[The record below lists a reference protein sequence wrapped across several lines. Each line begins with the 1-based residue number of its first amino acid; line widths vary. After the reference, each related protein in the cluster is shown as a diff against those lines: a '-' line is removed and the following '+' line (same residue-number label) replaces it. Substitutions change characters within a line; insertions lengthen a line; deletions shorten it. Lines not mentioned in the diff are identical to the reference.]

1 MRILVTGAGGLVG
14 SNLAAAAVQQSW
26 SVLGAYGR
34 APVEIAGASTIG
46 LDLTDRPACV
56 TAATSFEPDVIVHA
70 GAPGAPGLYERDPR
84 LAWLAGQAA
93 ENTLA
98 AARTVRAR
106 YVLVSCDWVFSGLRE
121 IGERWSELERPEP
134 VNEYGRAQLAAEELV
149 RESSAS
155 WLITRV
161 ADVYGVNLARPTRQ
175 SVVRHVWRRSGGA
188 LRLVERLREGMP
200 LPAPA
205 DVYRSPTYMWDYAQR
220 ACELIAQRSGGMR
233 RGGAAQWD
241 GGLIMHTAGPDAM
254 HRREY
259 LRLLARAF
267 GCDPGLVRA
276 GGIASY
282 LQACGEDERLALP
295 PNTALDD
302 ERARAAL
309 GHPAADVESGLARMR
324 DQLGRVLERA
334 G

>member
-34 APVEIAGASTIG
+34 APVEIAGASTIA

-70 GAPGAPGLYERDPR
+70 GAPGAAGPYERDPR

-121 IGERWSELERPEP
+121 IGERWSEGERPEP

-149 RESSAS
+149 KESSAS

-161 ADVYGVNLARPTRQ
+161 ADVYGVNLARPTEQ
-175 SVVRHVWRRSGGA
+175 SAMRHVWQRSGGA
-188 LRLVERLREGMP
+188 LRLVERLREGIA

-205 DVYRSPTYMWDYAQR
+205 DVYRSPTYVWDYAQR
-220 ACELIAQRSGGMR
+220 TCELIAQRCGGV
-233 RGGAAQWD
+233 
-241 GGLIMHTAGPDAM
+241 LHTAGPDAM

-276 GGIASY
+276 GSIASY
-282 LQACGEDERLALP
+282 LEACGEDERLALP

-302 ERARAAL
+302 ERSRAAL
-309 GHPAADVESGLARMR
+309 GHPAVDVERGLARMR
-324 DQLGRVLERA
+324 EQLGRVLERA

>member
-1 MRILVTGAGGLVG
+1 MGMRILVTGASGLVG

-26 SVLGAYGR
+26 SVLGTWR
-34 APVEIAGASTIG
+34 RTPVELPGATTIG
-46 LDLTDRPACV
+46 LDLADRPACV
-56 TAATSFEPDVIVHA
+56 MAAMSFEPDVIVHA
-70 GAPGAPGLYERDPR
+70 GTPGTPGAFEREPR
-84 LAWLAGQAA
+84 LAWEARQAA

-98 AARTVRAR
+98 AALAARAR
-106 YVLVSCDWVFSGLRE
+106 YVLVSCDWVFSGLRPV
-121 IGERWSELERPEP
+121 GERWREQELPEP

-149 RESSAS
+149 RESNVS

-161 ADVYGVNLARPTRQ
+161 ADVYGVNLARPPGR
-175 SVVRHVWRRSGGA
+175 SARHVWERSGSA
-188 LRLVERLREGMP
+188 LRLVGRLREGRP

-205 DVYRSPTYMWDYAQR
+205 DVYRSPTYVWDYAQR
-220 ACELIAQRSGGMR
+220 ACELIADWG
-233 RGGAAQWD
+233 D
-241 GGLIMHTAGPDAM
+241 GVLHTAGPDAM

-276 GGIASY
+276 GEIAAY
-282 LQACGEDERLALP
+282 LEACGEEASLPLP

-302 ERARAAL
+302 RRARARF
-309 GHPAADVESGLARMR
+309 GHPATDVETGLHLMSE
-324 DQLGRVLERA
+324 QLGRVLDRA

>member
-1 MRILVTGAGGLVG
+1 MRILVTGASGLVG
-14 SNLAAAAVQQSW
+14 SNLAAAAAQQSW
-26 SVLGAYGR
+26 SVLGTWR
-34 APVEIAGASTIG
+34 REPTEIAGGNTIG
-46 LDLTDRPACV
+46 LNLADRSACV
-56 TAATSFEPDVIVHA
+56 MAAMSFEPDVVVHA
-70 GAPGAPGLYERDPR
+70 GAPGAPGPYERDPQ
-84 LAWLAGQAA
+84 LAWLARQAV

-106 YVLVSCDWVFSGLRE
+106 YVLVSCDWVFSGLRA
-121 IGERWSELERPEP
+121 IGERWAEDERAEP

-149 RESSAS
+149 REANVS

-161 ADVYGVNLARPTRQ
+161 ADVYGVNLAKPTGQ
-175 SVVRHVWRRSGGA
+175 SSVRHVWERSGSA
-188 LRLVERLREGMP
+188 LQLVQRLRDGAP

-205 DVYRSPTYMWDYAQR
+205 DVYRSPTYVWDYAQR
-220 ACELIAQRSGGMR
+220 LCELIAEWQGGV
-233 RGGAAQWD
+233 
-241 GGLIMHTAGPDAM
+241 LHTAGPDAM

-276 GGIASY
+276 GGIAAY
-282 LQACGEDERLALP
+282 LEACGEGERLPLP

-302 ERARAAL
+302 TQARARL
-309 GHPAADVESGLARMR
+309 GHPATDVEAGLALMS
-324 DQLGRVLERA
+324 DQLHRVLERA

>member
-1 MRILVTGAGGLVG
+1 MRILLTGAGGLVG

-34 APVEIAGASTIG
+34 VPVEIAGASTIG

-56 TAATSFEPDVIVHA
+56 MAATSFEPDVIVHA
-70 GAPGAPGLYERDPR
+70 GAPGAPGLYEREPR
-84 LAWLAGQAA
+84 LVWLTKQAA

-98 AARTVRAR
+98 AAQTVRAR
-106 YVLVSCDWVFSGLRE
+106 YVLVSCDWVFSGLRA
-121 IGERWSELERPEP
+121 IGERWSEQDRPEP

-149 RESSAS
+149 KESSAS

-161 ADVYGVNLARPTRQ
+161 ADVYGVNLARPTEQ
-175 SVVRHVWRRSGGA
+175 NAMRHVWQRSGGA
-188 LRLVERLREGMP
+188 LRLVERLREGVA

-205 DVYRSPTYMWDYAQR
+205 DVYRSPTYVWDYAQR
-220 ACELIAQRSGGMR
+220 VCELIAQWSGGVVV
-233 RGGAAQWD
+233 
-241 GGLIMHTAGPDAM
+241 HTAGPDAM

-267 GCDPGLVRA
+267 GCDPSLVRA

-282 LQACGEDERLALP
+282 LEACGEDERLALP

-309 GHPAADVESGLARMR
+309 GHPAVDVESGLARMR
-324 DQLGRVLERA
+324 DQLGRVLEHA

>member
-1 MRILVTGAGGLVG
+1 MRILLTGAGGLVG

-34 APVEIAGASTIG
+34 APVEIAGANTIA

-56 TAATSFEPDVIVHA
+56 MAATSFEPDVIVHA
-70 GAPGAPGLYERDPR
+70 GAPGAPGPYEREPQ
-84 LAWLAGQAA
+84 LVWLARQAA

-121 IGERWSELERPEP
+121 IGGRWSEQDRPEP

-149 RESSAS
+149 KESSAS

-161 ADVYGVNLARPTRQ
+161 ADVYGVNLALPVEQ
-175 SVVRHVWRRSGGA
+175 NAMRHVWRRSGSA
-188 LRLVERLREGMP
+188 LRLVERLREGIE

-205 DVYRSPTYMWDYAQR
+205 DVYRSPTYVWDYAQR
-220 ACELIAQRSGGMR
+220 ACELIAQWNGG
-233 RGGAAQWD
+233 
-241 GGLIMHTAGPDAM
+241 IVMHTAGPDAM

-276 GGIASY
+276 GGIVSY
-282 LQACGEDERLALP
+282 LEACGEDERLPLP

-309 GHPAADVESGLARMR
+309 GHPAVDVESGLARMS
-324 DQLGRVLERA
+324 DQLDRALERA

>member
-26 SVLGAYGR
+26 SVLGTWGH
-34 APVEIAGASTIG
+34 APVEIDGASTTG
-46 LDLTDRPACV
+46 LDLTDRPGCV
-56 TAATSFEPDVIVHA
+56 MAARDFEPDVIVHA
-70 GAPGAPGLYERDPR
+70 GSRGPPGAYEREPR
-84 LAWLAGQAA
+84 LAWQAGQAV
-93 ENTLA
+93 ENTLVA
-98 AARTVRAR
+98 ATTVHAR

-121 IGERWSELERPEP
+121 VGERWAEGERAEP

-149 RESSAS
+149 REAGVS
-155 WLITRV
+155 WQITRI
-161 ADVYGVNLARPTRQ
+161 ADVYGVNLARALEQGTA
-175 SVVRHVWRRSGGA
+175 RHVWERSGSA
-188 LRLVERLREGMP
+188 LRLVERLREGRS

-205 DVYRSPTYMWDYAQR
+205 DVYRSPTYVWDYAQR
-220 ACELIAQRSGGMR
+220 ACELIAQWR
-233 RGGAAQWD
+233 D
-241 GGLIMHTAGPDAM
+241 GVLHTAGPDAM

-276 GGIASY
+276 GEIAAY
-282 LQACGEDERLALP
+282 LEARGEDASLPLP

-302 ERARAAL
+302 QRARARL
-309 GHPAADVESGLARMR
+309 GHPATDVETGLALMNE
-324 DQLGRVLERA
+324 QLRRVLDRA

>member
-1 MRILVTGAGGLVG
+1 MRILVTGASGLVG

-26 SVLGAYGR
+26 SVLGTWR
-34 APVEIAGASTIG
+34 RTPVELSGASTIG

-56 TAATSFEPDVIVHA
+56 MAAMSFEPDVIVHA
-70 GAPGAPGLYERDPR
+70 GMPGAPGPYEREPE
-84 LAWLAGQAA
+84 LAWLARRAA

-98 AARTVRAR
+98 AAAAVRAR
-106 YVLVSCDWVFSGLRE
+106 YVLVSCDWVFSGLRDV
-121 IGERWSELERPEP
+121 GERWREEERPEP

-149 RESSAS
+149 RESSVS

-161 ADVYGVNLARPTRQ
+161 ADVYGVNLARPPERA
-175 SVVRHVWRRSGGA
+175 VRHVWERSGSA
-188 LRLVERLREGMP
+188 LRLVEHLREGMS

-205 DVYRSPTYMWDYAQR
+205 DVYRSPTYVWDYAQR
-220 ACELIAQRSGGMR
+220 TCELIAEWR
-233 RGGAAQWD
+233 D
-241 GGLIMHTAGPDAM
+241 GVLHTAGPDAM

-276 GGIASY
+276 GGIGAY
-282 LQACGEDERLALP
+282 LEACGEDGRLPLP

-302 ERARAAL
+302 ERARARL
-309 GHPAADVESGLARMR
+309 GHPATDVEAGLALTGE
-324 DQLGRVLERA
+324 QLRRVLERV